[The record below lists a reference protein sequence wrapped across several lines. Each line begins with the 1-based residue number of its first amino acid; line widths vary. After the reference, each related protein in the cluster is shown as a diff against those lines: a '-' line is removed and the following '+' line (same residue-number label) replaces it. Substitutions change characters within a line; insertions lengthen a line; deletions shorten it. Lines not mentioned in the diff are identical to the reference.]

1 MKSQLKTV
9 VLAGFTFPLS
19 EPVKA
24 AGAAKHFLDQA
35 AASLLQGNLHPL
47 SDSRHK
53 HREAVSAKLT
63 PSLQSRMR
71 LPFLSP

>member
-1 MKSQLKTV
+1 MKSQLKTA

-19 EPVKA
+19 EPEA
-24 AGAAKHFLDQA
+24 AGAAKHFVDQA